1 MLLTLL
7 LHRHFQQGGAEP
19 QRDPL
24 NEAPELWGRLPHS
37 MARAAALRHWR
48 FTATLVDSISETSSG
63 SMGTFVT
70 SSLFPDRCLRSAAEE
85 LPSLGMQVR
94 ARL

>member
-1 MLLTLL
+1 MLLTL

-19 QRDPL
+19 RRDPL
-24 NEAPELWGRLPHS
+24 NAAPELWGHLLRS

-48 FTATLVDSISETSSG
+48 FTVTLVDSISETSSG
-63 SMGTFVT
+63 SVGTIVT